1 MTNDEKLFEL
11 VKSHF
16 NNEHIK
22 KVTFDFTSNEINLIV
37 VPPVSIEYIK
47 IDCVLLNKEND

>member
-1 MTNDEKLFEL
+1 MISNEKLFEL

-16 NNEHIK
+16 NNEYTK

-37 VPPVSIEYIK
+37 APPVTLDHIK
-47 IDCVLLNKEND
+47 INCVLLNKVND